1 MAQVRSWTRHMRKG
15 GRNGA
20 LAARR
25 RLAKRNRI
33 IGRPSLV
40 VVACQNQSG
49 PSSVRWAQPTNLQHI
64 ARDLVGCDHELF
76 CNPANRNSTC
86 FTTHQCF
93 FSPDGIEG
101 LTSEEYT
108 QTLLRPFIKNPR
120 TCTTSTMA
128 YCTKSAVRRHQTP
141 FLNWKPTL

>member
-1 MAQVRSWTRHMRKG
+1 M
-15 GRNGA
+15 
-20 LAARR
+20 L
-25 RLAKRNRI
+25 
-33 IGRPSLV
+33 

-108 QTLLRPFIKNPR
+108 QTLLRPFNKSKNMHYNGLQKALFDGTKHRFLLVKLETHPLTGTLVAPPSAACL
-120 TCTTSTMA
+120 TCASWL
-128 YCTKSAVRRHQTP
+128 H
-141 FLNWKPTL
+141 